1 MANKKFSEFDLK
13 TSASDVDFVVGYDG
27 TDNVRIT
34 PTNLTGGGVAFGGH
48 GNDPSKFN
56 IKYGGDKDDEEIE
69 D

>member
-1 MANKKFSEFDLK
+1 MFLDNFFGCGDFMNWWHIIKGSCCESCGDLNKE
-13 TSASDVDFVVGYDG
+13 A
-27 TDNVRIT
+27 
-34 PTNLTGGGVAFGGH
+34 GGVAFGGH